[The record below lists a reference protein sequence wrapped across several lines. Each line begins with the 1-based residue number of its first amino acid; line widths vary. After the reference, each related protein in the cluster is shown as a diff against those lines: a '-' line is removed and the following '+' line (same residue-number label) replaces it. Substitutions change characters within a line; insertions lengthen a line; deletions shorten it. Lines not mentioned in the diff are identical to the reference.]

1 MKLRISSLA
10 LVIAAAFFSQS
21 LHADSTAVTDPVG
34 FVTANIAAG
43 LGSAKKSTLFS
54 VPLLETEGI
63 TGQISGVITGVG
75 SNTISNSSA
84 GWGSGELAQAETPFL
99 VMVTSG
105 AAEGRMFLI
114 SANTTNTLTVSSVDS
129 VQTPDLTT
137 LGIVPNTDTYT
148 VVACGTL
155 KTLFGTPE
163 TTGIQGGTTQNNA
176 DTIVMV
182 VNGTASTYFYKTDA
196 VPPRWTRVDFGSPNA
211 SNTPVLPY
219 YGIDYR
225 RLPATPLSFVV
236 TGAVPTKQ
244 RKVGIKNSGTTLLSQ
259 YWPTESTLAGL
270 GIHNISGW
278 VSAPLAAN
286 ADTVILTANGI
297 PTTYWYDGTNW
308 RKVDFGSPISNNIPI
323 QIGTTVQVNKKG
335 NASGY
340 ATLTQP
346 VPYSLN

>member
-84 GWGSGELAQAETPFL
+84 DWANGELAQAETPFL

-114 SANTTNTLTVSSVDS
+114 SANTTNTLTVSGVDT

-148 VVACGTL
+148 ILACGTL

-182 VNGTASTYFYKTDA
+182 VNGAASTYFYKTDA
-196 VPPRWTRVDFGSPNA
+196 VPPRWTRVGPGFPNA
-211 SNTPVLPY
+211 SNTPILPY
-219 YGIDYR
+219 YGVEYR

-236 TGAVPTKQ
+236 TGAVPVKQ
-244 RKVGIKNSGTTLLSQ
+244 RKVGVKNSGTTFLSQ
-259 YWPTESTLAGL
+259 YWPTESTLVSL
-270 GIHNISGW
+270 GIQNIPGW
-278 VSAPLAAN
+278 VGAPTMTS

-297 PTTYWYDGTNW
+297 PATYWYDGANW
-308 RKVDFGSPISNNIPI
+308 KKIAPGYPISDSVLI
-323 QIGTTVQVNKKG
+323 QIGTTVQISKKG
-335 NASGY
+335 NTSGY
-340 ATLTQP
+340 STYIQQI
-346 VPYSLN
+346 PYNIN

>member
-10 LVIAAAFFSQS
+10 LVVAVASFSQS

-63 TGQISGVITGVG
+63 TGHVTGVITGVG

-84 GWGSGELAQAETPFL
+84 DWANGELAQAETPFL

-114 SANTTNTLTVSSVDS
+114 SANTTNTLTVSSVDT

-182 VNGTASTYFYKTDA
+182 VNGAARAYFYKTDA
-196 VPPRWTRVDFGSPNA
+196 VPPRWTRVTLGSPDA

-219 YGIDYR
+219 YGVDYQ
-225 RLPATPLSFVV
+225 RLPATPLSFVI
-236 TGAVPTKQ
+236 TGAVPTLQ
-244 RKVGIKNSGTTLLSQ
+244 RSVGVKNSGLTFLSQ
-259 YWPTESTLAGL
+259 YWPSETTLGNL
-270 GIHNISGW
+270 GIQNLSGW
-278 VSAPLAAN
+278 VSSPTAAS
-286 ADTVILTANGI
+286 ADTLMLTIGGNAS
-297 PTTYWYDGTNW
+297 TYWYDGTNW
-308 RKVDFGSPISNNIPI
+308 RRVTLGSPISNNVSIPI
-323 QIGTTVQVNKKG
+323 GAAIQVNKKG
-335 NASGY
+335 TASGY
-340 ATLTQP
+340 TTFIQP